1 MRTDSKIEQWREQ
14 NAPRL
19 ISGMVVLVNVLV
31 LLRAFGLLTN
41 VGPSTEFLGG
51 LCVGSWIGLA
61 VFHLS
66 GGALPMRQLSKVS
79 ANAGAEHVLNAAG
92 PRPTPGDRCGAK
104 RVIDLGEMRP
114 AAELGVMLQNPIH
127 GARKWTLINWP
138 LIDCR
143 FLGRSSSWSAPQP
156 WMRRNEQAVWMWPS
170 CVAPRWKPE

>member
-19 ISGMVVLVNVLV
+19 IYGMVVLVNVLV

-66 GGALPMRQLSKVS
+66 GGALPMRKLSKAR
-79 ANAGAEHVLNAAG
+79 ANAGSERAINAAG
-92 PRPTPGDRCGAK
+92 PRP
-104 RVIDLGEMRP
+104 
-114 AAELGVMLQNPIH
+114 MLQEPS
-127 GARKWTLINWP
+127 A
-138 LIDCR
+138 
-143 FLGRSSSWSAPQP
+143 RSSVPAQNTPVSFDA
-156 WMRRNEQAVWMWPS
+156 RAGER
-170 CVAPRWKPE
+170 